1 MQLIFFLVIV
11 LRLVPTGSRETEYN
25 SSNTAI
31 LHCIFPENST
41 RTDFVV
47 YFYDENGKTELLV
60 DCAWERDELECI
72 QQEGFNCRLP
82 VPNTAEIEVPQIF
95 VTRPSQIGY
104 TLNGDDPSKVNF
116 CHFVENQSEGRK
128 ESQNKTQQINITE
141 NNYDHK
147 ASSDFPVWVIGLVI
161 GAVLAVGVIVIGIVL
176 YKKICRNFQTHKPEE
191 SDEESPSLVS
201 TGNSKSDDNSSRST
215 VKDQFFPTQ
224 RSSRLVDEDRV
235 SLNS

>member
-60 DCAWERDELECI
+60 DCAWEGDELECI
-72 QQEGFNCRLP
+72 QQEGFKCRLP
-82 VPNTAEIEVPQIF
+82 VPNTAEIEVPQTF

-104 TLNGDDPSKVNF
+104 TLSGGDPSKVNF
-116 CHFVENQSEGRK
+116 CHFVENQSEGQK

-147 ASSDFPVWVIGLVI
+147 DS
-161 GAVLAVGVIVIGIVL
+161 
-176 YKKICRNFQTHKPEE
+176 QMHKPEE

-201 TGNSKSDDNSSRST
+201 TENSSRDDNSSRST
-215 VKDQFFPTQ
+215 VKDQFFSYSTEQ
-224 RSSRLVDEDRV
+224 SSC
-235 SLNS
+235 